1 MAQAK
6 RVSINQRDIGNDS
19 PPYICAEISANHN
32 GKLERALEL
41 ISRASE
47 AGADAVKI
55 QTYRPDTITLKSS
68 NPEFQISS
76 GLWAGRTL
84 YDLYE
89 EAHLPWEWHAE
100 LFRFAREKQITLFS
114 SPFDHTAV
122 DLLESLDA
130 PAYKI
135 ASFEI
140 VDTELIRYAASTQK
154 PLIIS
159 TGLAS
164 ADDIAR
170 AVEAAN
176 DVGNDQLIIL
186 HCVSAYPASPSD
198 YNLRTLTDKQ
208 ARFKSLVGLS
218 DHTISNTTAV
228 ASVCLGSVF
237 IEKHFTLDRDGGGP
251 DDSFSLEPD
260 DLRNLVEETRVAWDA
275 LGEVDY
281 GLKRGETGNQQFR
294 RSLYFV
300 SDLSKGSVIGET
312 DIKSVRPGHGL
323 PAFEYRNVVGRT
335 LTREAKK
342 HTPVTEGH
350 IRLAD

>member
-1 MAQAK
+1 MDQAK

-198 YNLRTLTDKQ
+198 YNLRTLADKQ

-237 IEKHFTLDRDGGGP
+237 IEKHFTLDRRGGGP

-275 LGEVDY
+275 MGEVDY
-281 GLKRGETGNQQFR
+281 DLKRGETGNQQFR

-300 SDLSKGSVIGET
+300 SDLSKGSVIGEA

>member
-1 MAQAK
+1 M
-6 RVSINQRDIGNDS
+6 VV
-19 PPYICAEISANHN
+19 CV
-32 GKLERALEL
+32 ALVL
-41 ISRASE
+41 AADGAD

-89 EAHLPWEWHAE
+89 EAHLPWEWHHE
-100 LFRFAREKQITLFS
+100 LFQFAREKQITLFS

-164 ADDIAR
+164 ADDISR
-170 AVEAAN
+170 ALEAAN
-176 DVGNDQLIIL
+176 GVGNDQLVIL

-208 ARFKSLVGLS
+208 TRFRSLVGLS

-228 ASVCLGSVF
+228 ASVS
-237 IEKHFTLDRDGGGP
+237 
-251 DDSFSLEPD
+251 
-260 DLRNLVEETRVAWDA
+260 
-275 LGEVDY
+275 
-281 GLKRGETGNQQFR
+281 
-294 RSLYFV
+294 
-300 SDLSKGSVIGET
+300 
-312 DIKSVRPGHGL
+312 GHGMGASCSL
-323 PAFEYRNVVGRT
+323 ARSSAPAEAGPT
-335 LTREAKK
+335 PGLTIHHA
-342 HTPVTEGH
+342 G
-350 IRLAD
+350 